1 MSLASS
7 SCEAP
12 AVGEGSMVSGAQLS
26 AGVYNDD
33 IGETWPMYTDP
44 VHTTNMNTPDS
55 LDSNIILI
63 LSADYEEQAVMALIH
78 GIKSNFPCPICLI
91 PHDRISD
98 FPAQCEL
105 RTSKNILKVLW
116 EVHSQDTTE
125 KKEQILIE
133 QGLHDV
139 DSAFTVV
146 MNMDVYHAL
155 SWDCLHTNFAG
166 MFGDHLW
173 PELLRILDRAR
184 RPAMAR
190 VKKNFSEMP
199 RWHML
204 NHFDKALSISY
215 TNGQKLEDLSKMVV
229 FACHDVLLQNTEKEG
244 YLLLHC
250 LRAYIEIDLYTV
262 LELHTVNL
270 LAAGWEA
277 LSTFNVLMQKYA
289 EKTDNT
295 KKNWNFPKNHTHMH
309 PNEKMH
315 GPLKEKYQKLTNFKN
330 VAQQILV
337 VDHLEAVSELIH
349 CKISDYDAY
358 TETNVMQNSA
368 DGDTNDVEQ
377 EDFFHVRLGS
387 CIKQPSSL
395 EAIEQRSVI
404 DKVFTQF
411 CMKLNE
417 LLNRYFEVMQKP
429 CLGGKHIQ
437 LQANHEV

>member
-215 TNGQKLEDLSKMVV
+215 TNGQKLEDLSKGVTRN
-229 FACHDVLLQNTEKEG
+229 F
-244 YLLLHC
+244 
-250 LRAYIEIDLYTV
+250 
-262 LELHTVNL
+262 
-270 LAAGWEA
+270 
-277 LSTFNVLMQKYA
+277 
-289 EKTDNT
+289 NT
-295 KKNWNFPKNHTHMH
+295 K